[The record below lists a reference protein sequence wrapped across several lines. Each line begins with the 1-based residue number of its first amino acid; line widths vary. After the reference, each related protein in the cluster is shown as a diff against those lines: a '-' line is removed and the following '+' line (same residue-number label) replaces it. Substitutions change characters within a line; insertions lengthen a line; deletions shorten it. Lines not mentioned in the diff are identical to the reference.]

1 MTKMTSFG
9 LPVPE
14 TGPRLTYGGY
24 LKVRELLQLQS
35 LRSDPPQHD
44 ETLFIIIHQTY
55 ELWFKQQL
63 HELDNV
69 IVRMDRDQPL
79 SAQRL
84 LQRCIEIQ
92 RVLVTQV
99 GVLETMTPVDFL
111 AFRDHLTPASG
122 FQSSQ
127 FREIEFVAG
136 LKEHRFLDYYEPGS
150 PDRDALE
157 RRLETPS
164 LQDAFYSLLGR
175 RGFDLPADPGS
186 AEDALE
192 SPEHRRRIAELV
204 RLYLDADN
212 HYDLFMLAEALIEF
226 DESFRLWRLRH
237 VAMVERMIGDK
248 PGTGGSTG
256 VHYLRKS
263 AERKFFPDLWELRSD
278 LGAEEA
284 TGPPEDHFSHETK

>member
-55 ELWFKQQL
+55 ELWFKQLL

-69 IVRMDRDQPL
+69 IARIDRDQPL

-136 LKEHRFLDYYEPGS
+136 LKDRRFLDYYEVGS

-164 LQDAFYSLLGR
+164 LQDAFYGLLER
-175 RGFDLPADPGS
+175 RGFDLPADPEAS
-186 AEDALE
+186 EDPLE

-204 RLYLDADN
+204 RLYLQADD

-278 LGAEEA
+278 LGADEA
-284 TGPPEDHFSHETK
+284 TGPPHGHF